1 MEAGGLEASVIFSYT
16 ESLRQARDTWNC
28 PVNKQT
34 NKINKRKKWD
44 VPIPVHVCYKPNS
57 ELHFSLFGFWAA
69 ATTSEWQRTGAG
81 ESRRRYSVHSL
92 RRSSKCDSSV
102 MLHRGTTGKVLGIRT
117 QGHTAWPQGGGGGC
131 VKWALPICRKMKVAF
146 RKLQLIIGGGY
157 SKNCLAKLTS
167 TAWIL
172 LPRAWLREWERMDG
186 RMDE

>member
-1 MEAGGLEASVIFSYT
+1 MSEARAQSLALPKPGMMVYTSNPSTREMEAGGLEASVIFSYT

-44 VPIPVHVCYKPNS
+44 VPILVHVCYKPNS

-117 QGHTAWPQGGGGGC
+117 QGHTAWPQGGGWLC
-131 VKWALPICRKMKVAF
+131 EVSPSD
-146 RKLQLIIGGGY
+146 LQ
-157 SKNCLAKLTS
+157 K
-167 TAWIL
+167 
-172 LPRAWLREWERMDG
+172 
-186 RMDE
+186 DESCI